1 MSGHPNMNPLDMV
14 KYRNAYLGTLQLQ
27 SKINQANLD
36 ANKIYKKTGM
46 TPSEQTDTRTVEEK
60 YADLEG
66 LKLGIRKSLTGFADN
81 KTAEAI
87 SQELE
92 TLGADDLIFASN
104 NMTNILEILK
114 KHYKNGLASPEQFFE
129 TYDKYKEK
137 IDETKG
143 VGEVG
148 NVALMRNIQLI
159 LDNMIGQRELDILA
173 DLINDSAV
181 ANRKISRDT
190 TNEIKALLS
199 LLPTGAE
206 IEAINAK
213 TDPILRAEILADLQM
228 VLSQLPNKAELQT
241 EINSLSIAIRAGD
254 AQFQDEV
261 LHNIRALITLT
272 PEGKQML
279 DDVAREVKDTLGERY
294 RQRAIGFDYEEPSN
308 LPTLK
313 PELVKY
319 VRNLKRLT
327 AIGEASPFDAYS
339 AREIERLSPA
349 VLVKLI
355 TDNDAWIRNKF
366 GLDIP
371 TGGGKSSKGV
381 GIHRMS
387 GKGVAPRTQQVS
399 YRIRPDQVDFT
410 KGIDQMPKYIKF
422 GRYLIHKPKLEDNII
437 KIATNSG
444 AGVSGFKP
452 ERVSRHFGGVIK
464 KIVNGLNPTYEE
476 IGGLTD
482 DEKDYLYKLAKK
494 SQILDRLSIPAP
506 NKSKDDKMSDR
517 FDILKGEIQAGN
529 NSTELIKE
537 FKTLLLNLSNKDLIP
552 KSQAKDILM
561 DLVSMGY

>member
-1 MSGHPNMNPLDMV
+1 MSGHPNKNPLDMV

-46 TPSEQTDTRTVEEK
+46 TPSENTDTRTVEEK

-104 NMTNILEILK
+104 NMANIIQILK

-129 TYDKYKEK
+129 TYDKYKAK

-159 LDNMIGQRELDILA
+159 LDNMIGQRELDVLA
-173 DLINDSAV
+173 DLIKDSAV
-181 ANRKISRDT
+181 SNRLISR
-190 TNEIKALLS
+190 NMMKEIKDLIS
-199 LLPTGAE
+199 VLPTGAE

-228 VLSQLPNKAELQT
+228 VLSQLPNKAELQS
-241 EINSLSIAIRAGD
+241 ELNSLSIAIRAGD
-254 AQFQDEV
+254 AQFQSDILERV
-261 LHNIRALITLT
+261 KALITLN
-272 PEGKQML
+272 PEGEQILRDIADQYGK
-279 DDVAREVKDTLGERY
+279 RFK
-294 RQRAIGFDYEEPSN
+294 QRAVGFDYIEPKDVGRLLRPQLN
-308 LPTLK
+308 L
-313 PELVKY
+313 Y
-319 VRNLKRLT
+319 ARNLKRLS
-327 AIGEASPFDAYS
+327 AIDEASPFDALS
-339 AREIERLSPA
+339 AKQIESLSPA
-349 VLVKLI
+349 ELLVQFI
-355 TDNDAWIRNKF
+355 IDNDAWIRGKF
-366 GLDIP
+366 GYDLP
-371 TGGGKSSKGV
+371 AGGGKAPKGL
-381 GIHRMS
+381 GI
-387 GKGVAPRTQQVS
+387 KGCGIAPRTQQVS

-444 AGVSGFKP
+444 AGVAGFKP

>member
-1 MSGHPNMNPLDMV
+1 MSGHPNKNPLDMV

-46 TPSEQTDTRTVEEK
+46 TPSENTDTRTVEEK

-66 LKLGIRKSLTGFADN
+66 LKLGIRKTLTGFADN

-104 NMTNILEILK
+104 NMANIIEILK

-129 TYDKYKEK
+129 TYDRYKAK

-143 VGEVG
+143 VGEIG

-159 LDNMIGQRELDILA
+159 LDNMIGQRELDVLA

-181 ANRKISRDT
+181 SSRKISKDMLD
-190 TNEIKALLS
+190 EIKSLLA
-199 LLPTGAE
+199 LLPTGAD

-213 TDPILRAEILADLQM
+213 TDPIARAELLADLQL
-228 VLSQLPNKAELQT
+228 VLGQLPNRAELQS
-241 EINSLSIAIRAGD
+241 ELNSLSIAIRAGD
-254 AQFQDEV
+254 AQYQNEI
-261 LHNIRALITLT
+261 LQKIKALITLS
-272 PEGKQML
+272 PEGQQML
-279 DDVAREVKDTLGERY
+279 RELEAEYGELY
-294 RQRAIGFDYEEPSN
+294 KQRAIQFSYQEPTGN
-308 LPTLK
+308 LLALDK
-313 PELVKY
+313 AQLVKY
-319 VRNLKRLT
+319 ARNLKRLS
-327 AIGEASPFDAYS
+327 AIGEISPFDVYD
-339 AREIERLSPA
+339 ARQIEQLKKP
-349 VLVKLI
+349 VLVQFI
-355 TDNDAWIRNKF
+355 QDNDGWIRNKF
-366 GLDIP
+366 GLDMP
-371 TGGGKSSKGV
+371 SGGGKAPKGL
-381 GIHRMS
+381 GI
-387 GKGVAPRTQQVS
+387 KGCGIAPRTQQVS
-399 YRIRPDQVDFT
+399 YRIRPEQVDFT

-444 AGVSGFKP
+444 AGVAGFKP

-537 FKTLLLNLSNKDLIP
+537 FKTLLLALSNKDLIP